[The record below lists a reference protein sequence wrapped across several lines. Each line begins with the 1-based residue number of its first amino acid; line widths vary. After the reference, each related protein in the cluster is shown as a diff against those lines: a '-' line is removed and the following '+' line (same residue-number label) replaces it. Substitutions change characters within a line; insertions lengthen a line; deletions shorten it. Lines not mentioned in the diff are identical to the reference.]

1 MATFK
6 VQIENLVGSVGDDDA
21 LTQWLT
27 DGAKEILRVLPPE
40 LKENCMTISEITSS
54 SGLANIDTK
63 GEIVAV
69 TRTDSSGGSIQTCR
83 PIPTWAYG
91 RAVDTSSLL
100 YFGTVSDPVYY
111 IYNNSLRVKPD
122 PDSSG
127 QEAVVHHL
135 VAPSVAHGDGD
146 SGIAGFPDEAEH
158 LVVLYASI
166 KAAERLLAVEE
177 DVELYGPLINTLKQ
191 SYTSGLQSLGVG
203 VKQPQQGAR

>member
-1 MATFK
+1 MANFK
-6 VQIENLVGSVGDDDA
+6 TQIEDLVGSVSDDSA

-40 LKENCMTISEITSS
+40 LKENCMTISEVTSS

-69 TRTDSSGGSIQTCR
+69 TRTDSSGGTIQTCR

-100 YFGTVSDPVYY
+100 YLGTVSDPVYY

-127 QEAVVHHL
+127 QEAIVHHL
-135 VAPSVAHGDGD
+135 VAPSVANTEDGID
-146 SGIAGFPDEAEH
+146 AFPNEAEH

>member
-6 VQIENLVGSVGDDDA
+6 VQIEDLVGSVGDDSA
-21 LTQWLT
+21 LSQWLT
-27 DGAKEILRVLPPE
+27 DGAREILRVLPPE
-40 LKENCMTISEITSS
+40 LKQNCITISEITSS
-54 SGLANIDTK
+54 SGLTNIDTK

-69 TRTDSSGGSIQTCR
+69 TRTDSSGRTIQSGR
-83 PIPTWAYG
+83 QIPTWAYG
-91 RAVDTSSLL
+91 RAVDSSSLL

-127 QEAVVHHL
+127 QEAIVHHL
-135 VAPSVAHGDGD
+135 VAPSVANTADV
-146 SGIAGFPDEAEH
+146 IEAFPNEAEH

-177 DVELYGPLINTLKQ
+177 DVELYSPLITTLKQ
-191 SYTSGLQSLGVG
+191 SYTTGLQSLGVG
-203 VKQPQQGAR
+203 TKQPQQGGR

>member
-1 MATFK
+1 MANFK
-6 VQIENLVGSVGDDDA
+6 TQIEDLVGSVGDDPA

-27 DGAKEILRVLPPE
+27 DGAKEVLRALPPE
-40 LKENCMTISEITSS
+40 LKENCITISEVTSS

-69 TRTDSSGGSIQTCR
+69 TRTDSSGGTIQTCR

-91 RAVDTSSLL
+91 RAVDSSSLL

-111 IYNNSLRVKPD
+111 IYSNSLRVKPD

-127 QEAVVHHL
+127 QEAIVHHL
-135 VAPSVAHGDGD
+135 VAPSVANTADV
-146 SGIAGFPDEAEH
+146 IEAFPNEAEH

-177 DVELYGPLINTLKQ
+177 DVELYAPLINTLKQ

-203 VKQPQQGAR
+203 VKQPQGGR